1 MANSYEMVDI
11 DRCLEVDGFNAR
23 TKGLGDISELVAS
36 IKAQGILQPLLGK
49 DRQNKEKHIEI
60 YAGFRRLAAAKKL
73 GLKEVPVITKSRRD
87 ITRVQML
94 LANVAEN
101 VPRANLNPVD
111 EALRFEHLQK
121 DQKMATDAICASL
134 GVKKTYV
141 EKRMRLLRLNLVVR
155 DAVHFDQISIGAAFD
170 IDRLP
175 KNLQEKYVQIAFGLR
190 GQKLTDKI
198 DKELEKIQA
207 KLDGT
212 GPKETPADPAA
223 AKLNIKRI
231 KKANSIL
238 CSGLG
243 YKETETQQVK
253 EVNYTPLDDD
263 DLRVVAKLQDDCAD
277 QVADDVSMNEKA
289 QEEIVKW
296 VENGKKGMVLDE
308 NRPIVQQALIRSIA
322 GTASEIAMGKVQG
335 TNKRAKVTFEMVIE
349 ALNEYFGEEETE

>member
-1 MANSYEMVDI
+1 MGNSYETIDI
-11 DRCLEVDGFNAR
+11 ERCLEVDGFNAR
-23 TKGLGDISELVAS
+23 TKGLGDISDLVES

-49 DRQNKEKHIEI
+49 DRQNAENQVEI

-73 GLKEVPVITKSRRD
+73 GLKVVPVILKPRRD

-111 EALRFEHLQK
+111 EALRFEYLQK
-121 DQKMATDAICASL
+121 EHKMGTDNICASL
-134 GVKKTYV
+134 GVKKSYV
-141 EKRMRLLRLNLVVR
+141 EKRMRLLKLNLVVR
-155 DAVHFDQISIGAAFD
+155 EAVHLDKISISAAFD

-175 KNLQEKYVQIAFGLR
+175 KNLQERYVEIALGLK

-207 KLDGT
+207 KLAKT
-212 GPKETPADPAA
+212 EPTKKVDPAA
-223 AKLNIKRI
+223 AKENVRRI
-231 KKANSIL
+231 RKANAIL
-238 CSGLG
+238 CAGLG
-243 YKETETQQVK
+243 YTETETQQVK

-277 QVADDVSMNEKA
+277 QVAEDVGMNEKA
-289 QEEIVKW
+289 QEEIVRW
-296 VENGKKGMVLDE
+296 VESGKDGMVLDE
-308 NRPIVQQALIRSIA
+308 SRPVVQQALIRAIA
-322 GTASEIAMGKVQG
+322 GTASEIAMGKAQE
-335 TNKRAKVTFEMVIE
+335 TNKRAKVTYDMALE